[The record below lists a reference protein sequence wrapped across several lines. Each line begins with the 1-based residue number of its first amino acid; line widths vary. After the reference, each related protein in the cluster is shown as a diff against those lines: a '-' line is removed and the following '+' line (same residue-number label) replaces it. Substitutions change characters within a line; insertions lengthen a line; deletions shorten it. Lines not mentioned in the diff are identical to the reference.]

1 MTKVLELEVKK
12 DYRKTLEAL
21 DKQGLEK
28 NKRLNR
34 VIPEDKK
41 MSMIPLTFD
50 YMFKSLF
57 IRRQDFLKDFL
68 MEVLKKDLGK
78 KDKDIVISILNNE
91 TIKDNYNEFKKI
103 ADVFLKLNDDIL
115 LSIEVNRV
123 KYEYRKTRNDRYI
136 GKLIDSQVSKES
148 DYRDLFYKKIIQL
161 NINALEKNKICSERE
176 IVQYDKITKKIIC
189 ENPKVYV
196 KYIENYRE
204 LYYNGD
210 RRRETIW
217 IDFFSARTYV
227 EAYDI
232 LLELYD
238 EKKAQILMEEVI
250 VLNSNDALLH
260 EWEKEKFIAYETY
273 CATMDATKEAL
284 AKGMEKGIEQGIE
297 QGIERGMENESN
309 EIIKN
314 MLSKNMDIN
323 LISEVT
329 NKSVEEIKKI
339 EEKMQQ

>member
-103 ADVFLKLNDDIL
+103 EMHPL
-115 LSIEVNRV
+115 
-123 KYEYRKTRNDRYI
+123 
-136 GKLIDSQVSKES
+136 G
-148 DYRDLFYKKIIQL
+148 
-161 NINALEKNKICSERE
+161 
-176 IVQYDKITKKIIC
+176 
-189 ENPKVYV
+189 
-196 KYIENYRE
+196 
-204 LYYNGD
+204 
-210 RRRETIW
+210 
-217 IDFFSARTYV
+217 
-227 EAYDI
+227 
-232 LLELYD
+232 
-238 EKKAQILMEEVI
+238 
-250 VLNSNDALLH
+250 
-260 EWEKEKFIAYETY
+260 
-273 CATMDATKEAL
+273 
-284 AKGMEKGIEQGIE
+284 
-297 QGIERGMENESN
+297 
-309 EIIKN
+309 
-314 MLSKNMDIN
+314 
-323 LISEVT
+323 
-329 NKSVEEIKKI
+329 
-339 EEKMQQ
+339 

>member
-21 DKQGLEK
+21 DKKGLEK
-28 NKRLNR
+28 NKSLNR
-34 VIPEDKK
+34 AIPEDKK

-148 DYRDLFYKKIIQL
+148 DYSDLFYKKIIQL

-189 ENPKVYV
+189 ENPKVYI

-210 RRRETIW
+210 RKRETIW
-217 IDFFSARTYV
+217 FAFFSTRTYV
-227 EAYDI
+227 EAYNI

-314 MLSKNMDIN
+314 ILSKNMDIN

-329 NKSVEEIKKI
+329 NKSLEEIKKI

>member
-21 DKQGLEK
+21 DKKGLEK

-210 RRRETIW
+210 RKRETIW
-217 IDFFSARTYV
+217 FAFFSTRTYV
-227 EAYDI
+227 EAYNI

-284 AKGMEKGIEQGIE
+284 AKGMEKG
-297 QGIERGMENESN
+297 MENESN

-339 EEKMQQ
+339 EEKMLKK

>member
-21 DKQGLEK
+21 DKKRLEK

-148 DYRDLFYKKIIQL
+148 DYSDLFSKKIIQL

-210 RRRETIW
+210 RKRETIW
-217 IDFFSARTYV
+217 FAFFSTRTYV
-227 EAYDI
+227 EAYNI

-284 AKGMEKGIEQGIE
+284 AKGMEKG
-297 QGIERGMENESN
+297 MENESN

-339 EEKMQQ
+339 EEKMLKK

>member
-1 MTKVLELEVKK
+1 M
-12 DYRKTLEAL
+12 
-21 DKQGLEK
+21 
-28 NKRLNR
+28 
-34 VIPEDKK
+34 
-41 MSMIPLTFD
+41 
-50 YMFKSLF
+50 
-57 IRRQDFLKDFL
+57 
-68 MEVLKKDLGK
+68 
-78 KDKDIVISILNNE
+78 
-91 TIKDNYNEFKKI
+91 
-103 ADVFLKLNDDIL
+103 
-115 LSIEVNRV
+115 
-123 KYEYRKTRNDRYI
+123 
-136 GKLIDSQVSKES
+136 
-148 DYRDLFYKKIIQL
+148 FYKKIIQL

-189 ENPKVYV
+189 ENPKVYI

-210 RRRETIW
+210 RKRETIW
-217 IDFFSARTYV
+217 FAFFSARTYV

-297 QGIERGMENESN
+297 RGMENESN

>member
-1 MTKVLELEVKK
+1 M
-12 DYRKTLEAL
+12 
-21 DKQGLEK
+21 
-28 NKRLNR
+28 
-34 VIPEDKK
+34 
-41 MSMIPLTFD
+41 
-50 YMFKSLF
+50 
-57 IRRQDFLKDFL
+57 
-68 MEVLKKDLGK
+68 
-78 KDKDIVISILNNE
+78 
-91 TIKDNYNEFKKI
+91 
-103 ADVFLKLNDDIL
+103 
-115 LSIEVNRV
+115 
-123 KYEYRKTRNDRYI
+123 
-136 GKLIDSQVSKES
+136 
-148 DYRDLFYKKIIQL
+148 
-161 NINALEKNKICSERE
+161 
-176 IVQYDKITKKIIC
+176 
-189 ENPKVYV
+189 
-196 KYIENYRE
+196 
-204 LYYNGD
+204 
-210 RRRETIW
+210 
-217 IDFFSARTYV
+217 

>member
-21 DKQGLEK
+21 DKKGLEK

-148 DYRDLFYKKIIQL
+148 DYSDLFSKKIIQL

-210 RRRETIW
+210 RKRETIW
-217 IDFFSARTYV
+217 FAFFSTRTYV
-227 EAYDI
+227 EAYNI

-284 AKGMEKGIEQGIE
+284 AKGMEKG
-297 QGIERGMENESN
+297 MENESN

>member
-1 MTKVLELEVKK
+1 MTKALELEVKK

-21 DKQGLEK
+21 DKKGLEK

-210 RRRETIW
+210 RKRETIW
-217 IDFFSARTYV
+217 FAFFSTRTYV

-284 AKGMEKGIEQGIE
+284 AKGMEKGIE
-297 QGIERGMENESN
+297 RGMENESN

>member
-21 DKQGLEK
+21 DKKGLEK

-148 DYRDLFYKKIIQL
+148 DYSDLFSKKIIQL

-210 RRRETIW
+210 RKRETIW
-217 IDFFSARTYV
+217 FAFFSTRTYV
-227 EAYDI
+227 EAYNI

-284 AKGMEKGIEQGIE
+284 AKGMEKG
-297 QGIERGMENESN
+297 MENESN

-339 EEKMQQ
+339 EEKMLKK